1 MSERLIGNCGYIVGE
16 SRYFRKINESSKL
29 SDVLKIPQDYQYCNG
44 LKNMCRNISFIISDV
59 YTDIRKNAKILNFI
73 ESGNREETISIIH
86 GLNEVC
92 KMWDISCSDAERAI
106 SFLSLSSY
114 ETRLKSS
121 ILYH

>member
-1 MSERLIGNCGYIVGE
+1 MATSSGNPDILGRLMKAPN
-16 SRYFRKINESSKL
+16 
-29 SDVLKIPQDYQYCNG
+29 YQ
-44 LKNMCRNISFIISDV
+44 MCRNISFIISDV

-73 ESGNREETISIIH
+73 ESGKREETISIIH